1 LEEESYTRSQSLY
14 FILMGCSGSRIDPSE
29 GINHLQKVK
38 PEYYVKDVVLADEDI
53 ELAKE
58 SWMIVMSGDNTKPF
72 LTRLEADPNE
82 FRYSSTLTWFYDA
95 FYEKFFE
102 VCPDAEPMFHK
113 VSMLKQGRLIA
124 AVISSSLDSLKNP
137 AHLEE
142 KLIKNTKRH
151 NGKGIKSEWYS
162 KMGDALIQ
170 TLELVIGS
178 ELFTAATK
186 NAWERIYSYLLS
198 IILPVSVE
206 HEISEMRVS
215 RSQKNSSL
223 VSVSGRVI
231 EHFSSHMSSKTG
243 VFAAIS
249 SQFADISS
257 RYHISSKN
265 SSKEN
270 TTRSK
275 NRSRR
280 LTLKS
285 ARKPVS
291 RRVVQQA
298 SPHLHPSPHPSPHLN
313 PHPHPSSSPHPSP
326 HPSPHR
332 MESSV
337 KIQIE
342 TISPLLSPLNVKWTT
357 RGSFVLGAILGVTS
371 SQETSQISPLSDG
384 NGTLDRNLTERSK
397 SRKIKRKICSERNAV
412 NREFHLEV
420 T

>member
-298 SPHLHPSPHPSPHLN
+298 SPH
-313 PHPHPSSSPHPSP
+313 PHPSP
-326 HPSPHR
+326 HPSPSPHR
-332 MESSV
+332 VECSA
-337 KIQIE
+337 KIQME
-342 TISPLLSPLNVKWTT
+342 TISPLLGPHNVKWTK